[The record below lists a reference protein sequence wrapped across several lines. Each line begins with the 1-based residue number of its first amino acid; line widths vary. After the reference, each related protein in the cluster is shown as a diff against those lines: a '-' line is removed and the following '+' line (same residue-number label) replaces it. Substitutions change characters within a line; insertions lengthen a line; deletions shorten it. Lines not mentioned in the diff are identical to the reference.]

1 LTNRD
6 DTFRDKFRTQN
17 TPLIGRVSYVLR
29 MPATLWY
36 IAQVA
41 DALTALSIDD
51 NWEQGGTVSI
61 SDATEAATLMLEGFQ
76 PMIGWLW
83 PIATATVPDNML
95 LCDGAT
101 YNRVD
106 YPDLYA
112 ALDAAFIIDA
122 DTFVVP
128 DLIDRVPV
136 GSGNLFAVG
145 EMGGEVDHTLDTTEI
160 PSHQHS
166 IDGYIPGVALTPGE
180 LPVLTDV
187 AVPSGTG
194 FTGGGAAHNNM
205 QPFQAMKWGIVAT

>member
-1 LTNRD
+1 
-6 DTFRDKFRTQN
+6 
-17 TPLIGRVSYVLR
+17 

-51 NWEQGGTVSI
+51 NWEQGGTVSV
-61 SDATEAATLMLEGFQ
+61 SDATEAATLMIEEFN

-83 PIATATVPDNML
+83 PIATAVVPDNML
-95 LCDGAT
+95 LCDGST

-112 ALDAAFIIDA
+112 ALDTAFIVDA

-128 DLIDRVPV
+128 NLVDRVPV
-136 GSGNLFAVG
+136 GSGNLFSVG
-145 EMGGEVDHTLDTTEI
+145 EIGGEVDHTLTTGEI

-194 FTGGGAAHNNM
+194 FTGGGSAHNNM